1 MKYLINIRVWLL
13 RKLSMGRPIVMNVA
27 IDGCVDM
34 READHWGLVADCHID
49 ASSSKTV
56 LTTKK

>member
-1 MKYLINIRVWLL
+1 MRHLINIRIWLL

-34 READHWGLVADCHID
+34 RDADHWGLVADCRVNGT
-49 ASSSKTV
+49 SGKTV
-56 LTTKK
+56 VTTK